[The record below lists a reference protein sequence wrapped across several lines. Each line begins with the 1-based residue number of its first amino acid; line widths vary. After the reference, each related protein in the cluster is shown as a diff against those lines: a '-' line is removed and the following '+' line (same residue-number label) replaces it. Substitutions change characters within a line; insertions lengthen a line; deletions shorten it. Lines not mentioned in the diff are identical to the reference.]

1 MAKPAA
7 VLFKIVLKFLSWCP
21 SNIGILTGMLQ
32 AIYENPSIIC
42 RLLFYAP
49 FTPAILSSQSSSIS
63 QQSAPSSPI
72 ATIQE
77 ILINGVFHS
86 ILLRGHSSS
95 LPVILVLHGGP
106 GATDIPF
113 HSSYGQY
120 LEQDYLLIHY
130 DQRGAC
136 KTGHKYCHQ
145 KNFDQTLTIQQHV
158 DDVIAIA
165 EWIKTN
171 FSSARDGIYLIG
183 GSWGSMLA
191 LETVKQRPDLFLKVL
206 LRGAVT
212 NSPKS
217 EQDGMEFIQNRL
229 KYFRY
234 SKSERD
240 SVFTHLSHPYQSI
253 THLLKQ
259 REYLSSLGGMDYQT
273 FQASSPLPK
282 WFLTHSMSYSL
293 FKCPEI
299 SLSEIVTM
307 KGCMVQSLQ
316 AMWGEVEQA
325 DMIER
330 IHGSIEIPV
339 AIVHG
344 KHDYCTSHLLV
355 EEFLK
360 KLIAPEKY
368 LIWFRHSG

>member
-1 MAKPAA
+1 MMKSF
-7 VLFKIVLKFLSWCP
+7 VMNIVMKLLSWCP
-21 SNIGILTGMLQ
+21 SDIGILTGMLQ
-32 AIYENPSIIC
+32 AISEDPLILC
-42 RLLFYAP
+42 RLFFRSPY
-49 FTPAILSSQSSSIS
+49 TPAIILSPSQPLLSSPST
-63 QQSAPSSPI
+63 PSSPI
-72 ATIQE
+72 ATIKE
-77 ILINGVFHS
+77 ILINGVLHS

-95 LPVILVLHGGP
+95 LPVILILHGGP

-120 LEQDYLLIHY
+120 LEQHYLLIHY

-136 KTGHKYCHQ
+136 KTGHKYYHQ
-145 KNFDQTLTIQQHV
+145 QNFQQTLTIQQHV
-158 DDVIAIA
+158 DDAIAIA
-165 EWIKTN
+165 EWIQTN
-171 FSSARDGIYLIG
+171 FSGAAEGMYLVG

-191 LETVKQRPDLFLKVL
+191 LEIVKQRPDLFLKVL
-206 LRGAVT
+206 LRGVVT

-217 EQDGMEFIQNRL
+217 EQNGMEFIQNRM
-229 KYFRY
+229 KYFHY
-234 SKSERD
+234 SDRERNYV
-240 SVFTHLSHPYQSI
+240 STHFSHPYQSI

-282 WFLTHSMSYSL
+282 WYLTHAMAYSL

-299 SLSEIVTM
+299 SFSEIVTM

-325 DMIER
+325 DMIKR
-330 IHGSIEIPV
+330 IRGCVDIPV
-339 AIVHG
+339 AVVHG

-360 KLIAPEKY
+360 TLIAPEKY
-368 LIWFRHSG
+368 LIWFHHSG